1 MDSMSN
7 DLVDLRSDTVTRP
20 SEGMRKAM
28 YTAEVG
34 DDVFG
39 DDPTVIRLQQV
50 AAERLGFA
58 DALFCPSATQANLV
72 ALMTHCQRG
81 EEAILGSHSHS
92 YAYEA
97 GGAAVAG
104 SIHSHVLEN
113 AEDGTLPL
121 AAIEAA
127 INPDDVHFPAT
138 RLLALENTYS
148 GRVLP
153 LDYCAQALAIAQR
166 RSLNT
171 HLDGSR
177 LFNAAAALQVT
188 PAQVCKG
195 FDSTTICL
203 SKGLGAPI
211 GALVLGSHEFIK
223 RARRARKMLGGGLRQ
238 VGVLAAA
245 GLYALANNVG
255 RLREDHANADR
266 LARGL
271 TGIRDVRVNGPHTN
285 MLFLEFPKQHT
296 APLAEHM
303 HRHGVLVLP
312 RNPMRLVT
320 HLDVNAAGIDRA
332 VAAFTQ
338 FFAGK

>member
-1 MDSMSN
+1 MSN

-20 SEGMRKAM
+20 SAGMRKAM
-28 YTAEVG
+28 YEAEVG

-39 DDPTVIRLQQV
+39 DDPTVIRLQGV
-50 AAERLGFA
+50 AAERLGFE
-58 DALFCPSATQANLV
+58 DALFCPSATQSNLV

-104 SIHSHVLEN
+104 SIHSHVIEN
-113 AEDGTLPL
+113 EPDGTLAL

-127 INPDDVHFPAT
+127 VKPDDVHFPRT

-148 GRVLP
+148 GRVLA
-153 LDYCAQALAIAQR
+153 LEYCAQAIAVARRHALA
-166 RSLNT
+166 T

-177 LFNAAAALQVT
+177 MFNAAAALQVA
-188 PAQVCKG
+188 PALVCRG

-203 SKGLGAPI
+203 SKGLGSPV
-211 GALVLGSHEFIK
+211 GALLLGRRDFIA

-245 GLYALANNVG
+245 GLYALEHNVQ
-255 RLREDHANADR
+255 RLHEDHANAGR

-271 TGIRDVRVNGPHTN
+271 AQIDGLRLSGPHTN
-285 MLFLEFPKQHT
+285 MLFIDLPAQHT
-296 APLAEHM
+296 ASLAQHLKE
-303 HRHGVLVLP
+303 RGVLVLA

-320 HLDVNAAGIDRA
+320 HLDVDAAGVDRA
-332 VAAFTQ
+332 VAAFKQ
-338 FFAGK
+338 YFVK

>member
-1 MDSMSN
+1 
-7 DLVDLRSDTVTRP
+7 
-20 SEGMRKAM
+20 MRKAM
-28 YTAEVG
+28 YEAEVG

-39 DDPTVIRLQQV
+39 DDPTVNRLQSV

-58 DALFCPSATQANLV
+58 DALFCPSATQSNLV

-81 EEAILGSHSHS
+81 EEVILGSHAHS

-104 SIHSHVLEN
+104 SIHSHLIEN
-113 AEDGTLPL
+113 AEDGTLSL

-127 INPDDVHFPAT
+127 VKPDDVHFPRT

-153 LDYCAQALAIAQR
+153 LEYCAQATAVAR
-166 RSLNT
+166 RHSLST

-177 LFNAAAALQVT
+177 LFNAAAALQVE
-188 PAQVCKG
+188 PSQVCKG

-203 SKGLGAPI
+203 SKGLGAPV
-211 GALVLGSHEFIK
+211 GALLLGPRDFVT

-245 GLYALANNVG
+245 GLYALANNVD
-255 RLREDHANADR
+255 RLREDHAHAQR

-271 TGIRDVRVNGPHTN
+271 GELGELRLNGPHTN
-285 MLFLEFPKQHT
+285 MLFVELAPRHT
-296 APLAEHM
+296 VALAEHLKQQ
-303 HRHGVLVLP
+303 GILVLP

-320 HLDVNAAGIDRA
+320 HLDVGAAGVDRA
-332 VAAFTQ
+332 VTAFTQ
-338 FFAGK
+338 YFARQ

>member
-1 MDSMSN
+1 MPT

-28 YTAEVG
+28 YEAEVG

-39 DDPTVIRLQQV
+39 DDPTVIRLQTV

-58 DALFCPSATQANLV
+58 AALFCPSATQSNLV
-72 ALMTHCQRG
+72 SLMTHCARG
-81 EEAILGSHSHS
+81 EEVILGSHSHS

-104 SIHSHVLEN
+104 SIHTQVIEN
-113 AEDGTLPL
+113 AEDGTLSL
-121 AAIEAA
+121 ASIEAA
-127 INPDDVHFPAT
+127 VKPDDVHFPHT

-153 LDYCAQALAIAQR
+153 LAYCAQAVALAR
-166 RSLNT
+166 RHSLST

-177 LFNAAAALQVT
+177 LFNAAAALKVA
-188 PAQVCKG
+188 PAEVCKG

-203 SKGLGAPI
+203 SKGLGTPI
-211 GALVLGSHEFIK
+211 GSLLLGPRDFIT
-223 RARRARKMLGGGLRQ
+223 RARRVRKMLGGGLRQ

-245 GLYALANNVG
+245 GLYALAHNVE
-255 RLREDHANADR
+255 RLAEDHANAER

-271 TGIRDVRVNGPHTN
+271 ADVGELRLNGPHTN
-285 MLFLEFPKQHT
+285 MLFVELAPQHT
-296 APLAEHM
+296 VPLADHLK
-303 HRHGVLVLP
+303 RLGILVLP

-320 HLDVNAAGIDRA
+320 HLDVGSAGVDRA
-332 VAAFTQ
+332 VAAFKQ
-338 FFAGK
+338 FYAKK

>member
-1 MDSMSN
+1 MSN

-39 DDPTVIRLQQV
+39 DDPTVIRLQRE
-50 AAERLGFA
+50 AAERLNFA
-58 DALFCPSATQANLV
+58 DALFCPSATQSNLI

-81 EEAILGSHSHS
+81 EEVILGSHSHS

-127 INPDDVHFPAT
+127 INPDDVHLPAT

-153 LDYCAQALAIAQR
+153 LEYCAQAVSLAR
-166 RSLNT
+166 RHSLRS

-177 LFNAAAALQVT
+177 LFNAATALHVA

-211 GALVLGSHEFIK
+211 GALVLGSREFIT

-238 VGVLAAA
+238 VGILAAA
-245 GLYALANNVG
+245 GLYALAHNID
-255 RLREDHANADR
+255 RLREDHANAER

-271 TGIRDVRVNGPHTN
+271 AGISEVRVNGPHTN
-285 MLFLEFPKQHT
+285 MLFLEFSRQHT
-296 APLAEHM
+296 APLAEQLA
-303 HRHGVLVLP
+303 RQGVLVLA

-320 HLDVNAAGIDRA
+320 HLDVDAAGIDRA
-332 VAAFTQ
+332 VAAFKRY
-338 FFAGK
+338 FAGK

>member
-1 MDSMSN
+1 MPT

-28 YTAEVG
+28 YEAEVG

-39 DDPTVIRLQQV
+39 DDPTVIRLQTV

-58 DALFCPSATQANLV
+58 AALFCPSATQSNLV
-72 ALMTHCQRG
+72 SLMTHCARG
-81 EEAILGSHSHS
+81 EEVILGSHSHS

-104 SIHSHVLEN
+104 SIHTQVIEN
-113 AEDGTLPL
+113 AEDGTLSL
-121 AAIEAA
+121 ASIEAA
-127 INPDDVHFPAT
+127 VKPDDVHFPHT

-153 LDYCAQALAIAQR
+153 LAYCAQAIVLAR
-166 RSLNT
+166 RHSLST

-177 LFNAAAALQVT
+177 LFNAAAALKVA
-188 PAQVCKG
+188 PVEVCKG

-203 SKGLGAPI
+203 SKGLGTPI
-211 GALVLGSHEFIK
+211 GSLLLGPRDFIT
-223 RARRARKMLGGGLRQ
+223 RARRVRKMLGGGLRQ

-245 GLYALANNVG
+245 GLYALAHNVE
-255 RLREDHANADR
+255 RLAEDHANAER

-271 TGIRDVRVNGPHTN
+271 ADVGELRLNGPHTN
-285 MLFLEFPKQHT
+285 MLFVELAPQHT
-296 APLAEHM
+296 VPLAEHLK
-303 HRHGVLVLP
+303 RLGILVLP

-320 HLDVNAAGIDRA
+320 HLDVGSAGVDRA
-332 VAAFTQ
+332 VAAFKQ
-338 FFAGK
+338 FYAKK

>member
-7 DLVDLRSDTVTRP
+7 DPVDLRSDTVTRP

-28 YTAEVG
+28 FTAEVG

-39 DDPTVIRLQQV
+39 DDPTVIRLQNV

-72 ALMTHCQRG
+72 ALMTHCARG
-81 EEAILGSHSHS
+81 EEVILGSHAHS

-104 SIHSHVLEN
+104 SIHSHLIEN
-113 AEDGTLPL
+113 AEDGTLSL

-127 INPDDVHFPAT
+127 IKPDDVHFPNT

-153 LDYCAQALAIAQR
+153 LDYCAQAVALAQR
-166 RSLNT
+166 RSLST

-177 LFNAAAALQVT
+177 MFNAAAALQVS
-188 PAQVCKG
+188 PEQVCKG

-211 GALVLGSHEFIK
+211 GALLLGQRDYIK
-223 RARRARKMLGGGLRQ
+223 RARRVRKMLGGGLRQ

-271 TGIRDVRVNGPHTN
+271 AEIGELRINGPHTN
-285 MLFLEFPKQHT
+285 MLFVELAPQHT
-296 APLAEHM
+296 VPLAEHLK
-303 HRHGVLVLP
+303 RQGVLVLP

-320 HLDVNAAGIDRA
+320 HLDVSGEGVDRA
-332 VAAFTQ
+332 VAAFKQ
-338 FFAGK
+338 YFAGK

>member
-1 MDSMSN
+1 MSN
-7 DLVDLRSDTVTRP
+7 DVVDLRSDTVTRP
-20 SEGMRKAM
+20 SEAMRKAM
-28 YTAEVG
+28 YAAEVG

-39 DDPTVIRLQQV
+39 DDPTVIRLQRK
-50 AAERLGFA
+50 AAEMLGFA
-58 DALFCPSATQANLV
+58 DALFCPSATQSNLV
-72 ALMTHCQRG
+72 SLMTHCQRG
-81 EEAILGSHSHS
+81 EEVILGSHSHS

-104 SIHSHVLEN
+104 SIHSHTIEN
-113 AEDGTLPL
+113 EEDGTLSL

-127 INPDDVHFPAT
+127 VKPDDVHFPHT

-153 LDYCAQALAIAQR
+153 LEYCTQATALAR
-166 RSLNT
+166 RHALSS

-177 LFNAAAALQVT
+177 MFNAAAALQVA
-188 PAQVCKG
+188 PSAVCHT

-211 GALVLGSHEFIK
+211 GSLLLGPREFIT
-223 RARRARKMLGGGLRQ
+223 RARRVRKMLGGGLRQ

-245 GLYALANNVG
+245 GIYALEHNIE
-255 RLREDHANADR
+255 RLRDDHANAER

-271 TGIRDVRVNGPHTN
+271 AEIGELRLNGPHTN
-285 MLFLEFPKQHT
+285 MLFVEMAPAHT
-296 APLAEHM
+296 IALAEHLK
-303 HRHGVLVLP
+303 RHGVLVLP

-320 HLDVNAAGIDRA
+320 HLDIGSAGVERA
-332 VAAFTQ
+332 LAAFKQ
-338 FFAGK
+338 FFAER

>member
-1 MDSMSN
+1 MDSMSSE
-7 DLVDLRSDTVTRP
+7 LVDLRSDTVTRP

-28 YTAEVG
+28 YAAEVG

-39 DDPTVIRLQQV
+39 DDPTVIRLQSV

-72 ALMTHCQRG
+72 SLMTHCQRG
-81 EEAILGSHSHS
+81 EEVIVGSHAHT

-104 SIHSHVLEN
+104 SIHSHVIEN
-113 AEDGTLPL
+113 AADGTLPL
-121 AAIEAA
+121 GEIEAA
-127 INPDDVHFPAT
+127 VRPDDVHFPHT

-153 LDYCAQALAIAQR
+153 LAYCAEATAHARR
-166 RSLNT
+166 RSLST

-177 LFNAAAALQVT
+177 LFNAAVALQVA
-188 PAQVCKG
+188 PAQVCNA
-195 FDSTTICL
+195 FDTTTICL

-211 GALVLGSHEFIK
+211 GALVLGSRDFIA

-245 GLYALANNVG
+245 GLYALANNVE
-255 RLREDHANADR
+255 RLRDDHANAQR

-271 TGIRDVRVNGPHTN
+271 AEIDGLRLDGPHTN
-285 MLFLEFPKQHT
+285 MLFAGLAPQHT
-296 APLAEHM
+296 VPLAEHLKQ
-303 HRHGVLVLP
+303 RGILVLA

-320 HLDVNAAGIDRA
+320 HLDVDTVGVDRT
-332 VAAFTQ
+332 VAAFKQ
-338 FFAGK
+338 FFAQR

>member
-7 DLVDLRSDTVTRP
+7 ELVDLRSDTVTRP

-39 DDPTVIRLQQV
+39 DDPTVIRLQNV

-72 ALMTHCQRG
+72 SLMTHCQRG
-81 EEAILGSHSHS
+81 EEVILGSHSHS

-104 SIHSHVLEN
+104 SIHSHVIEN
-113 AEDGTLPL
+113 EADGTLAL
-121 AAIEAA
+121 ASIEAA
-127 INPDDVHFPAT
+127 VNPDDVHFPAT

-148 GRVLP
+148 GRVLS
-153 LDYCAQALAIAQR
+153 LEYCAQALEIAR
-166 RSLNT
+166 RRGLNA

-177 LFNAAAALQVT
+177 LFNAATALNVQ

-211 GALVLGSHEFIK
+211 GALLLGTREFVT

-271 TGIRDVRVNGPHTN
+271 GNIRGVRVNGPHTN
-285 MLFLEFPKQHT
+285 MLFLEFPKEHT
-296 APLAEHM
+296 APLAEHLKSQNI
-303 HRHGVLVLP
+303 LVLA

-320 HLDVNAAGIDRA
+320 HLDVDGKGIDRA
-332 VAAFTQ
+332 VDAFKQ
-338 FFAGK
+338 FFASK